1 MSRCKGCG
9 FGMFDGLVP
18 RDLCRKCEAAA
29 NPFTRED
36 FEHAARAAGKHSQA
50 WADPGQINDK
60 GGLVQYIG
68 LGRVE
73 TWNPRDDDGDAL
85 RLAVE
90 IGARIEVHRGH
101 PAHSDPRAEVWLCGG
116 RLRVVEPC
124 ADNDAAYETATRYA
138 IFRAAIAIGIGKAML
153 PATTDNPTT

>member
-29 NPFTRED
+29 NHFTRED

-60 GGLVQYIG
+60 GGLVQFIG

-73 TWNPRDDDGDAL
+73 TWNPPNDDGDAL
-85 RLAVE
+85 RLAVKLG
-90 IGARIEVHRGH
+90 IDVLHDREV
-101 PAHSDPRAEVWLCGG
+101 AEVGTAFCIHQGG
-116 RLRVVEPC
+116 RLVGLNTHEEYGFDEMR
-124 ADNDAAYETATRYA
+124 ATRHA
-138 IFRAAIAIGIGKAML
+138 IFRAAIAIGKAML